1 MCGIVGVITKNNKAD
16 GFINEMSN
24 ALEVLKQRGPD
35 HTGTYLHENVLLG
48 HTRLSVID
56 VSENASQPFTD
67 SSGRYTIVY
76 NGEIFNFKELRN
88 QLIEKGFLFRSQS
101 DTEVLLNL
109 FICFGADCLNM
120 LNGFFAFAI
129 YDKIEKSLFIA
140 RDRMG
145 VKPLLIFRD
154 DEKMIFASEMKAL
167 LCFQI
172 SKELDESSLFQYL
185 QLNYISAPHSI
196 FKKVKKI
203 KAGFY
208 IFIKGNFYEEKE
220 YYKIPFQNQLKNFDS
235 YEIALKKTH
244 ELLENAVQRRMV
256 SDVPLGAFLSGGI
269 DSSVI
274 VGLASKFTKQLKTF
288 SIGFSDEPLFDE
300 TSYAQ
305 LVADKYKTDHT
316 VFKLKNDDL
325 FGILQNV
332 LDYTDEPFADSSAL
346 AVYILSMHAKKHVT
360 VALSGDGAD
369 EILGG
374 YNKHMA
380 EWKVQRLGKAGH
392 LLKYFSP
399 FLDVLPQSRNTFLG
413 NKIRQLNRY
422 TQGMGLSEAERYW
435 LWCSIADEMKAAT
448 ILKLNIDNDE
458 YINRKSEIIDF
469 IDESGDFN
477 KILYAD
483 SKLVLQN
490 DMLVKVDMMSMANSL
505 EIRSPFLDYEFVN
518 YMFSLPAEYKITSN
532 IRKKILKDA
541 FRNELPEKIF
551 HRGKQGFEV
560 PLLKWFRTDLRSMI
574 TDDLLNKDFVEHQN
588 IFDVHEMELL
598 KKQLFSSNP
607 GDAAARIWGL
617 IVFQYWWKKNINL

>member
-16 GFINEMSN
+16 SFINRMNN
-24 ALEVLKQRGPD
+24 ALDVLKQRGPD
-35 HTGTYLHENVLLG
+35 HTGIFLYENILLG

-67 SSGRYTIVY
+67 ISGRYTIVY

-88 QLIEKGFLFRSQS
+88 QLLEKGFSFRSQS

-129 YDKIEKSLFIA
+129 YDKLEKSIFIA

-154 DEKMIFASEMKAL
+154 DEKIIFASEMKAL

-208 IFIKGNFYEEKE
+208 VVIKGNSYEEKE

-332 LDYTDEPFADSSAL
+332 LDYTDEPFADSSTL

-392 LLKYFSP
+392 IFKYFSP

-422 TQGMGLSEAERYW
+422 AQGMGLSEADRYW
-435 LWCSIADEMKAAT
+435 HWCSIADEMKAAT

-458 YINRKSEIIDF
+458 YLNRKSEIIDF
-469 IDESGDFN
+469 IDEPGDFN

-518 YMFSLPAEYKITSN
+518 YMFSLSAEYKISGN

-574 TDDLLNKDFVEHQN
+574 TDDLLNKDFVEYQN
-588 IFDVHEMELL
+588 VFDVHEIELL

-617 IVFQYWWKKNINL
+617 IVFQNWWKKNSNL